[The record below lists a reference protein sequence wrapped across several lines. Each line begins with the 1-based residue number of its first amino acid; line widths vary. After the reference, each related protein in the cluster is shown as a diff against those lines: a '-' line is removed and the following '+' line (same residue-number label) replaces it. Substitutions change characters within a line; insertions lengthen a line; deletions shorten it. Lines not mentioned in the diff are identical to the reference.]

1 MNLKELT
8 AQGRRNYIETFAEML
23 EEAMPE
29 IIRRCE
35 EAASKGK
42 TSTKVDFVDIF
53 PGSTYNHAVDV
64 TYRFSN
70 DPKFLETM
78 SSACLSLEKVG
89 GRLSFELGPMYRVC
103 VSWDE

>member
-35 EAASKGK
+35 EAASKG
-42 TSTKVDFVDIF
+42 
-53 PGSTYNHAVDV
+53 
-64 TYRFSN
+64 
-70 DPKFLETM
+70 
-78 SSACLSLEKVG
+78 
-89 GRLSFELGPMYRVC
+89 RLS
-103 VSWDE
+103 